1 MSMKEIQPM
10 SGYPG
15 PTQLHINELDREI
28 EAIRTE
34 QLLSAASPHRR
45 PRTARARAAVGRGL
59 IALGVA
65 LVGETRGHATRTAG
79 NQPSA

>member
-1 MSMKEIQPM
+1 M

-15 PTQLHINELDREI
+15 ATQLHIDELDREI
-28 EAIRTE
+28 EAIRME
-34 QLLSAASPHRR
+34 QLLSAASPQQR
-45 PRTARARAAVGRGL
+45 PRAARARAAVGRAL

-65 LVGETRGHATRTAG
+65 VVDETPGHATRTAG